1 VPSRVDGVWLGLDA
15 GASALKWC
23 LSGGGAL
30 HQGRQAPLTGLLFND
45 EDIDSAREVLD
56 RARSDMGSV
65 PIRGVVMG
73 APGLSTTSGEAR
85 SIMRGLLG
93 SVFGTDNVHVLSDS
107 ELGYLGNL
115 QPGEGVFVY
124 AGTGSVV
131 IHVTKAGE
139 VLQTGGRG
147 FILGDEG
154 GGFWMGREALRHVAG
169 FMDRGQDP
177 FSDGF
182 AAAVAL
188 TCGISDWAG
197 LRSFAY
203 GEHRREIARLTHV
216 IGEWASAGD
225 VTASDIVHR
234 AAVHLADQVRT
245 MQQRAG
251 IGASPVVATGGAF
264 STHPD
269 MLGWLSKQLQA
280 DVRSGLPNAAVAAA
294 QMCQDMYPASVV

>member
-1 VPSRVDGVWLGLDA
+1 VGLDA

-23 LSGGGAL
+23 LSGDGAL

-56 RARSDMGSV
+56 RARIDMGSG

-73 APGLSTTSGEAR
+73 APGLSATSGEAR
-85 SIMRGLLG
+85 SIMRGLLA
-93 SVFGTDNVHVLSDS
+93 SVFGTDNVHVMSDS

-115 QPGEGVFVY
+115 QPGEGVLVY
-124 AGTGSVV
+124 SGTGSVV
-131 IHVTKAGE
+131 IHVTKDGD

-177 FSDGF
+177 FSDPF
-182 AAAVAL
+182 ASAVAL
-188 TCGISDWAG
+188 TCGISDWTG
-197 LRSFAY
+197 LRAFVY

-216 IGEWASAGD
+216 IGDWAQAGD
-225 VTASDIVHR
+225 ATASDIVHR
-234 AAVHLADQVRT
+234 AAAHLADQVRT
-245 MQQRAG
+245 MQVRAG
-251 IGASPVVATGGAF
+251 IGSSPVVATGGAL

-269 MLGWLSKQLQA
+269 MLAFMSGELGTE
-280 DVRSGLPNAAVAAA
+280 VRRGLPDPAVAAA
-294 QMCQDMYPASVV
+294 NMSQTMFPAAVVI